1 MTFLHSLPK
10 CDLSKCAVE
19 DFRESSD
26 QSDQSHPQGL
36 ENLSMNEPKRPKSPP
51 VVDEDGFEMVKPKSK
66 GKRRPVANNEDGEKE
81 KNGVNGEII
90 E

>member
-1 MTFLHSLPK
+1 MIFWHSLPK

-19 DFRESSD
+19 DFREASD
-26 QSDQSHPQGL
+26 QSDQSQGL
-36 ENLSMNEPKRPKSPP
+36 ENLSVNEPKRPKSPP

-81 KNGVNGEII
+81 KNGVNGESI

>member
-1 MTFLHSLPK
+1 
-10 CDLSKCAVE
+10 
-19 DFRESSD
+19 
-26 QSDQSHPQGL
+26 
-36 ENLSMNEPKRPKSPP
+36 MNEPKRPKSPP

-81 KNGVNGEII
+81 KNGVNGESI